1 MTRWHEVLRIALS
14 HDYLDGGAAGM
25 AVQPRDPEA
34 MARDGLLLRRD
45 GDEAVVLA
53 PEGVERPAVLPVLV
67 LGDGPGMVAATRG
80 AGWQGLPLREVGQGP
95 EAWELDGAEGAW
107 IARARG
113 DLRGLAALDVA
124 LPPEGVRRLTL
135 RFRSVELV
143 WAYHVLGGGDDL
155 EVVDPEGAIH
165 FDHMGAVAVAAGRD
179 ARLIRSRQGIAARA
193 RPPQRFALRRPGASG
208 PRILMPVLPAPA
220 MDRLRPVD
228 PATDRL
234 RLVEAD
240 GPEGRLQA
248 DIYVTLTQTREIPTW
263 P

>member
-1 MTRWHEVLRIALS
+1 
-14 HDYLDGGAAGM
+14 
-25 AVQPRDPEA
+25 
-34 MARDGLLLRRD
+34 
-45 GDEAVVLA
+45 
-53 PEGVERPAVLPVLV
+53 V
-67 LGDGPGMVAATRG
+67 LGDGPEMLAATRG
-80 AGWQGLPLREVGQGP
+80 AGWHGLPHREVGPG
-95 EAWELDGAEGAW
+95 ADIWELDAGDGAW
-107 IARARG
+107 LARARG

-220 MDRLRPVD
+220 MDRLRPAEEGD
-228 PATDRL
+228 PER
-234 RLVEAD
+234 
-240 GPEGRLQA
+240 RLQA